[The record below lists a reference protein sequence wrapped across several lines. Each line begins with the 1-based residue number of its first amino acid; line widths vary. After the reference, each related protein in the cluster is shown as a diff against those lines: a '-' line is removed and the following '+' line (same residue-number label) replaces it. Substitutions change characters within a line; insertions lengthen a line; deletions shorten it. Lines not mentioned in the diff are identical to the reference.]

1 MVGRGREV
9 DWGGGGGWEGRG
21 REVRRRGWW
30 RRMERGEGEG
40 KLTEGSVLGV
50 NDFHIRHFCVVT
62 LEDRAGGDLS
72 WS

>member
-1 MVGRGREV
+1 
-9 DWGGGGGWEGRG
+9 
-21 REVRRRGWW
+21 
-30 RRMERGEGEG
+30 MERGEGEG